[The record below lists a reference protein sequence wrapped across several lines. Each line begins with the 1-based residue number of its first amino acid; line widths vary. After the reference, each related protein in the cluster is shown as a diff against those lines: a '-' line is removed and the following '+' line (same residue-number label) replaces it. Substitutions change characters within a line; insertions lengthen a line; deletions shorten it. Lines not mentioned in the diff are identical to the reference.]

1 MRLYGGDSR
10 AGYWPVLDY
19 VNGAGCNVS
28 APVIADFSCPFTLVS
43 DTTVNAGY
51 SGSEGSAPGTIYRYP
66 ACPPSKPR
74 CQ

>member
-1 MRLYGGDSR
+1 MAGGGS
-10 AGYWPVLDY
+10 AG
-19 VNGAGCNVS
+19 GGGS
-28 APVIADFSCPFTLVS
+28 VIADFSCPFTLVS

-51 SGSEGSAPGTIYRYP
+51 SGSEGSAPGTIFRYP